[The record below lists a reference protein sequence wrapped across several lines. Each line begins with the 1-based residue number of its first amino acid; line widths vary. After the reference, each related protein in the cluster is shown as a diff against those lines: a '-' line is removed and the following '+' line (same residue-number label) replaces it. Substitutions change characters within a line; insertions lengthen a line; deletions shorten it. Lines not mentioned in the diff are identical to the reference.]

1 MRVLVIGPGGVG
13 GYLAFRLKKCGVDV
27 DVLGRKKIDE
37 IIVKEKE
44 EEKTNTNDSKEK
56 AEEIAELLERK
67 KDLQRQL
74 MSVES
79 RLNSLMNPSR
89 YKEPFSKD
97 SFNSHGP

>member
-44 EEKTNTNDSKEK
+44 EEKK
-56 AEEIAELLERK
+56 
-67 KDLQRQL
+67 
-74 MSVES
+74 M
-79 RLNSLMNPSR
+79 
-89 YKEPFSKD
+89 
-97 SFNSHGP
+97 